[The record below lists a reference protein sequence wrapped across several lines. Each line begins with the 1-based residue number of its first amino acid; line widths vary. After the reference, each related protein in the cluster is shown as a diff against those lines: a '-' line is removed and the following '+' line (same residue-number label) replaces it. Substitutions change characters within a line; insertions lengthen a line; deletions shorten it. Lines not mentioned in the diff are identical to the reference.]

1 MSSPDLPSILKDS
14 HAFHY
19 GQQFENR
26 RIGEVIRHRITAT
39 RELRISGGLPDDI
52 ADGIIDE
59 LKALCVAIDEVR

>member
-26 RIGEVIRHRITAT
+26 RIGEIIRQRITAI
-39 RELRISGGLPDDI
+39 RELRNFHGLPVDI
-52 ADGIIDE
+52 ANNIIDE